1 MGGEI
6 AVIKKVNDEIESYEG
21 HTNPLSSVPK
31 QLEFYKDPNNIPFTE
46 YLKHSVINKHELFG
60 GVVPT
65 GYGIFIVD
73 YDGKNILQKVDSL
86 GYVLMDDASGN

>member
-31 QLEFYKDPNNIPFTE
+31 QLEFYKDPNNIPLSE
-46 YLKHSVINKHELFG
+46 YLKNSLHLYIHYL
-60 GVVPT
+60 
-65 GYGIFIVD
+65 IMD
-73 YDGKNILQKVDSL
+73 YLKLLRENL
-86 GYVLMDDASGN
+86 YF